1 MSEKVEQRINCAMQ
15 STPTLM
21 VLGVG
26 GAGGNAINS
35 MIASQ
40 DCSSIQFIAANTDA
54 QALTNSKAA
63 ITIQLGSKITKGLG
77 AGSNPDTGRRAAEE
91 DIEEIKKH
99 VSGADILFLAAG
111 LGGGT
116 GSGAVPVIAKAAKE
130 MGILTVAVV
139 TKPFT
144 FEGKRRI
151 KHAEEAL
158 QSLKNS
164 VDTMIVVPNERLLEV
179 VDPKISIVD
188 AFGLSNS
195 ILKQAVKGISDI
207 IQKTGLVN
215 VDFADV
221 RSIMKEMGIAIMGT
235 GRSSGNDRAK
245 KAAMEA
251 INSPLLENVSIEG
264 AKGILFN
271 ITGNRDLGLHE
282 INDAAKIIYEL
293 VNDDA
298 NIILGSVIDE
308 SMGDEIMVTVIA
320 TGLNYE
326 QKIKVDEKSLSYP
339 PGDFSK
345 MQQAYK
351 FSSGA
356 QPVFHEKNMTQQ
368 DNLIFEKNVVD
379 AENNRPVS
387 VQEKDVKKDRSFPFF

>member
-1 MSEKVEQRINCAMQ
+1 MSEKIEQKSVMAIQ
-15 STPTLM
+15 STPTLL

-40 DCSSIQFIAANTDA
+40 DCSNIQFVAANTDA
-54 QALTNSKAA
+54 QALANSKAPVA
-63 ITIQLGSKITKGLG
+63 IQLGSKITKGLG

-139 TKPFT
+139 TKPFV
-144 FEGKRRI
+144 FEGKRRV

-158 QSLKNS
+158 QSLKSS

-188 AFGLSNS
+188 AFSFSNT

-221 RSIMKEMGIAIMGT
+221 RTIMKEMGVAIMGT

-245 KAAMEA
+245 KAALEA

-282 INDAAKIIYEL
+282 INDAAKIIYGL
-293 VNDDA
+293 VNEDA

-320 TGLNYE
+320 TGLNYDSKRAE
-326 QKIKVDEKSLSYP
+326 EKIFNASAT
-339 PGDFSK
+339 DFSK
-345 MQQAYK
+345 LQQAYK
-351 FSSGA
+351 FQPGAVGAADKVSS
-356 QPVFHEKNMTQQ
+356 ENMT
-368 DNLIFEKNVVD
+368 VD
-379 AENNRPVS
+379 KDDKPASVIAKEN
-387 VQEKDVKKDRSFPFF
+387 KKERSFPFF